1 MDPILSPNHY
11 EPLEIAPETF
21 LIRELTGEGVA
32 PVNVYINSLVIR
44 GEEPVIVD
52 TGTFVNRERW
62 LNDVFSLVD
71 PKDVRYV
78 FISHDD
84 HDHVGN
90 LRQVME
96 LCPNATLIGNWFM
109 VERLAG
115 DIALPLNRMRWV
127 NNGESFQAGDR
138 TLTAIRPPVYDS
150 PTTRGLYDSKTGVYW
165 ASDAFGMPV
174 IGPTDDAGDLDPEF
188 WRDGLFTFAS
198 YISPWHELADPAKF
212 AAEVGKI
219 VRLNPSVIATGHGPV
234 SRGSAISRSFEFI
247 KDLPVME
254 PKPFPPQAALEEIV
268 AAMMAPEPHSDEKAA

>member
-11 EPLEIAPETF
+11 KPLEIAPDTF
-21 LIRELTGEGVA
+21 LIRELTGEGTA
-32 PVNVYINSLVIR
+32 PVNVYMNSLVIR

-52 TGTFVNRERW
+52 TGTYVNRERW

-71 PKDVRYV
+71 PKDVKYIY
-78 FISHDD
+78 ISHDD

-90 LRQVME
+90 LRQALE

-138 TLTAIRPPVYDS
+138 TLTAVRPPIFDS

-165 ASDAFGMPV
+165 ASDAFAMPV
-174 IGPTDDAGDLDPEF
+174 LGPTDDAGDLDPEF
-188 WRDGLFTFAS
+188 WRDGFFTFAS
-198 YISPWHELADPAKF
+198 YVSPWHEFTDPKKY
-212 AAEVGKI
+212 AAEVNKI
-219 VRLNPSVIATGHGPV
+219 ERLNPSVIATAHGPV
-234 SRGSAISRSFEFI
+234 SRGSAISNSFQLM
-247 KDLPVME
+247 KDLPNME

-268 AAMMAPEPHSDEKAA
+268 AAMMSPEPGTQEKAA